1 MKVLIDRLPGFW
13 AGSPQVV
20 ELQRVLDEMVQAAG
34 GSEADTLAQLFLP
47 TATWGLSWWEQAYG
61 ITPISG
67 QTEDQRR
74 TRILGKIRG
83 QGVATV
89 ALIQATAGA
98 YVDAAVSVEE
108 HPGEFRFTVIFD
120 DIGTQPP
127 EPEEMTDAINEIKP
141 AHLTFD
147 YLYIYHTADTVGVA
161 QALRQTGF
169 VYYYKFPVRMDGTK
183 PFGREET
190 EAEVDINSSIQQ
202 HLLDGAAT
210 WTVDQINS
218 VRVNGSTIISDFEAK
233 ESAGGAVTVSYLLQQ
248 ESTPTVSTVELL
260 DGSGQVLAQADCSII
275 LRGPTR
281 LTQVL
286 TFEEVEA

>member
-1 MKVLIDRLPGFW
+1 MRALIERLPGFW

-34 GSEADTLAQLFLP
+34 SSQADTLAQLFLP

-61 ITPISG
+61 ITPTSG

-98 YVDAAVSVEE
+98 YVDAAVSVDE
-108 HPGEFRFTVIFD
+108 HPNEFRFTVVFD
-120 DIGTQPP
+120 GIGAQPP
-127 EPEEMTDAINEIKP
+127 EPEEMTDALNEIKP

-147 YLYIYHTADTVGVA
+147 YLYLYHTSDTVGIF
-161 QALRQTGF
+161 QELKQTGF
-169 VYYYKFPVRMDGTK
+169 VYYYKMPFLLGK
-183 PFGREET
+183 NPFGREET
-190 EAEVDINSSIQQ
+190 EVPVDITSSIQQ

-210 WTVDQINS
+210 WTVDQISS
-218 VRVNGSTIISDFEAK
+218 VRINGSQTIRDFEVK
-233 ESAGGAVTVSYLLQQ
+233 EAADGVVTVSYLLQQ
-248 ESTPTVSTVELL
+248 ESVPTLSKVELL
-260 DGSGQVLAQADCSII
+260 DGSGQVLASASCTIV

>member
-1 MKVLIDRLPGFW
+1 MRALIERLPGFW

-34 GSEADTLAQLFLP
+34 SSQADTMAQLFLP

-61 ITPISG
+61 ITPASG
-67 QTEDQRR
+67 QTEEQRR

-108 HPGEFRFTVIFD
+108 HPNEFRFTVIFD
-120 DIGTQPP
+120 QIGAQLP
-127 EPEEMTDAINEIKP
+127 EPEEMTDALNEIKP

-147 YLYIYHTADTVGVA
+147 YLYLYHTSDTVGIF
-161 QALRQTGF
+161 QELKQTGF
-169 VYYYKFPVRMDGTK
+169 VYYYKMPFLLGK
-183 PFGREET
+183 NPFGREET
-190 EAEVDINSSIQQ
+190 EVPVDITSSIQQ

-210 WTVDQINS
+210 WTVEQIAS
-218 VRVNGSTIISDFEAK
+218 VRINGSTIISDFETK
-233 ESAGGAVTVSYLLQQ
+233 ESAGGVVTVSYLLQQ
-248 ESTPTVSTVELL
+248 ESVPTLSKVELL
-260 DGSGQVLAQADCSII
+260 DGSGQVLASASCTIV

>member
-13 AGSPQVV
+13 AGAPQVV

-34 GSEADTLAQLFLP
+34 SSQADTLAQLFLP

-61 ITPISG
+61 ITPASG

-89 ALIQATAGA
+89 SLIQATAGA

-108 HPGEFRFTVIFD
+108 HPNEFRFTVIFD
-120 DIGTQPP
+120 QIGAQPP
-127 EPEEMTDAINEIKP
+127 EPEEMTDALNEIKP

-147 YLYIYHTADTVGVA
+147 YFYLYHTSDTVGIF
-161 QALRQTGF
+161 QELKQTGF
-169 VYYYKFPVRMDGTK
+169 VYYYKMPFQLGK
-183 PFGREET
+183 NPFGREET
-190 EAEVDINSSIQQ
+190 EANVDITSSVQQ

-210 WTVDQINS
+210 WTVDQISS
-218 VRVNGSTIISDFEAK
+218 VRINGSQTILDFEVK
-233 ESAGGAVTVSYLLQQ
+233 EAADGVVTVSYLLQQ
-248 ESTPTVSTVELL
+248 ESVPTLSKVELL
-260 DGSGQVLAQADCSII
+260 DGSGQVLASASCTIV

>member
-1 MKVLIDRLPGFW
+1 MRVLIDRLPGFW

-34 GSEADTLAQLFLP
+34 SSQADTLAQLFLP

-61 ITPISG
+61 ITPASG

-108 HPGEFRFTVIFD
+108 YPNEFRFTVIFD
-120 DIGTQPP
+120 QIGAQPP
-127 EPEEMTDAINEIKP
+127 EPEEMTDALNEIKP

-147 YLYIYHTADTVGVA
+147 YLYLYHTSDTVGIF
-161 QALRQTGF
+161 QELKQTGF
-169 VYYYKFPVRMDGTK
+169 VYYCKMPFQLGEN

-190 EAEVDINSSIQQ
+190 EANVDITSSVQQ

-210 WTVDQINS
+210 WTVEQINS
-218 VRVNGSTIISDFEAK
+218 VRINGSQTIRDFEVK
-233 ESAGGAVTVSYLLQQ
+233 EAADGVVTVSYLLQQ
-248 ESTPTVSTVELL
+248 ESVPTLSKVELL
-260 DGSGQVLAQADCSII
+260 DGSGQVLASASCTIV

>member
-1 MKVLIDRLPGFW
+1 MRALIERLPGFW

-34 GSEADTLAQLFLP
+34 SSQADTMAQLFLP

-61 ITPISG
+61 ITPASG
-67 QTEDQRR
+67 QTEEQRR

-108 HPGEFRFTVIFD
+108 HPNEFRFTVIFD
-120 DIGTQPP
+120 QIGAQPP
-127 EPEEMTDAINEIKP
+127 EPEEMTDALNEIKP

-147 YLYIYHTADTVGVA
+147 YLYLYCTSDTVGIF
-161 QALRQTGF
+161 QELKQTGF
-169 VYYYKFPVRMDGTK
+169 VYYYKMPFLLGK
-183 PFGREET
+183 NPFGREET
-190 EAEVDINSSIQQ
+190 EVPVDITSSIQQ

-210 WTVDQINS
+210 WTVEQIAS
-218 VRVNGSTIISDFEAK
+218 VRINGSTIISDFETK
-233 ESAGGAVTVSYLLQQ
+233 ESAGGVVTVSYLLQQ
-248 ESTPTVSTVELL
+248 ESVPTLSKVELL
-260 DGSGQVLAQADCSII
+260 DGSGQVLASASCTIV

>member
-1 MKVLIDRLPGFW
+1 MRVLIDRLPGFW

-127 EPEEMTDAINEIKP
+127 EPEEMTDALNEIKP

-147 YLYIYHTADTVGVA
+147 YLYLYHTSDTVGIF
-161 QALRQTGF
+161 QELKQTGF
-169 VYYYKFPVRMDGTK
+169 VYYYKMPFQLGK
-183 PFGREET
+183 NPFGREET
-190 EAEVDINSSIQQ
+190 EVPVDITSSVQQ

-210 WTVDQINS
+210 WTVDQISS
-218 VRVNGSTIISDFEAK
+218 VRINGSQTILDFEVK
-233 ESAGGAVTVSYLLQQ
+233 EAADGVVTVSYLLQQ
-248 ESTPTVSTVELL
+248 ESVPTLSKVELL
-260 DGSGQVLAQADCSII
+260 DGSGQVLASASCTIV

>member
-13 AGSPQVV
+13 AGAPQVV

-34 GSEADTLAQLFLP
+34 SSQADTLAQLFLP

-61 ITPISG
+61 ITPASG

-108 HPGEFRFTVIFD
+108 HPNEFRFTVVFD
-120 DIGTQPP
+120 GIGAQPP
-127 EPEEMTDAINEIKP
+127 EPEEMTDALNEIKP

-147 YLYIYHTADTVGVA
+147 YLYLYHTSDTVGIF
-161 QALRQTGF
+161 QELKQTGF
-169 VYYYKFPVRMDGTK
+169 VYYCKMPFQLGEN

-190 EAEVDINSSIQQ
+190 EANVDITSSVQQ

-210 WTVDQINS
+210 WTVDQISS
-218 VRVNGSTIISDFEAK
+218 VRINGSQTILDFEVK
-233 ESAGGAVTVSYLLQQ
+233 EAADGVVTVSYLLQQ
-248 ESTPTVSTVELL
+248 ESVPTLSKVELL
-260 DGSGQVLAQADCSII
+260 DGSGQVLASASCTIV

>member
-13 AGSPQVV
+13 AGSPPVA

-34 GSEADTLAQLFLP
+34 SSQADTLAQLFLP

-98 YVDAAVSVEE
+98 YIDADVSVEE
-108 HPGEFRFTVIFD
+108 HPNEFRFTVVFD
-120 DIGTQPP
+120 DIGAQPP
-127 EPEEMTDAINEIKP
+127 DPQEMTDALNEIKP

-147 YLYIYHTADTVGVA
+147 YLYLYHTSDTVGIF
-161 QALRQTGF
+161 QELKQTGF
-169 VYYYKFPVRMDGTK
+169 VYYYKFPFRLDGTK

-190 EAEVDINSSIQQ
+190 EANVDITSSIQQ
-202 HLLDGAAT
+202 PLLTGAAG
-210 WTVDQINS
+210 WSVGQIASVRINS
-218 VRVNGSTIISDFEAK
+218 SVIVSDFVLK
-233 ESAGGAVTVSYLLQQ
+233 ISNGGVVTVAYLLQP
-248 ESTPTVSTVELL
+248 EGVSTINMVELL
-260 DGSGQVLAQADCSII
+260 NSSGQVLAKAECTIV

-281 LTQVL
+281 ITQVL
-286 TFEEVEA
+286 TFQEVKT

>member
-1 MKVLIDRLPGFW
+1 MRVLIDRLPGFW

-34 GSEADTLAQLFLP
+34 SSQADTLAQLFLP

-61 ITPISG
+61 ITPASG
-67 QTEDQRR
+67 QTEEQRR
-74 TRILGKIRG
+74 TRILGKLRG

-89 ALIQATAGA
+89 ALIQATAEA

-108 HPGEFRFTVIFD
+108 HPNEFHFTVIFD
-120 DIGTQPP
+120 EIGAQPP
-127 EPEEMTDAINEIKP
+127 ETDEMTDALNEIKP

-147 YLYIYHTADTVGVA
+147 YLYLYHTRDTVGIF
-161 QALRQTGF
+161 QELKQTGF
-169 VYYYKFPVRMDGTK
+169 VYYYKFPFRLDGTK

-190 EAEVDINSSIQQ
+190 EANVDITSSIQQ
-202 HLLDGAAT
+202 SLITGAAG
-210 WTVDQINS
+210 WSVGQITS
-218 VRVNGSTIISDFEAK
+218 VRINMSQTIRELKVKEA
-233 ESAGGAVTVSYLLQQ
+233 ADGVVTVSYLLQQ
-248 ESTPTVSTVELL
+248 ESTPIVQRVELM
-260 DGSGQVLAQADCSII
+260 DAAGQVLTQADCYII

-286 TFEEVEA
+286 TFQEVEA